1 MPTRLLH
8 IVNSARR
15 DARVSMHVQRP
26 PDPPRLGLPGRDVRF
41 RRYLAATDDGLDE
54 RLAALFGEGYGQALV
69 DGDPE
74 VDTEAVGRIIEK
86 TEAVYLSGAGEV
98 LHASPRIIEVIEGPD
113 GEERER
119 REPQDEP
126 ANVND
131 ELPVRWTGRKMPRAD
146 VVRRFV
152 FRRTMQLR
160 HVDGLTYD
168 FLFAMAREL
177 DEEDVMVFV
186 GGGPGG
192 RDPLV
197 FQENGTPYRG
207 FLEGRVDGE
216 RYMLLLHLSNLEL
229 RRPDEPD
236 EDDEAGDDA

>member
-1 MPTRLLH
+1 MPTRLFH
-8 IVNSARR
+8 IVNAARR
-15 DARVSMHVQRP
+15 DARVSMKVTRT
-26 PDPPRLGLPGRDVRF
+26 PDPPQLGLPGRDLSF
-41 RRYLAATDDGLDE
+41 RRYLAATDEGLDE
-54 RLAALFGEGYGQALV
+54 RLSGRFGAEYAQALI

-74 VDTEAVGRIIEK
+74 VDTEAVGRFITR
-86 TEAVYLSGAGEV
+86 TEAVYLSSEGEI
-98 LHASPRIIEVIEGPD
+98 LHASPQVLEVITGPD

-119 REPQDEP
+119 REPIDEP

-131 ELPVRWTGRKMPRAD
+131 EMPVRWTDRKMPRRD

-168 FLFAMAREL
+168 FLHAMAREL
-177 DEEDVMVFV
+177 AEEDAMVLI

-229 RRPDEPD
+229 KRPDEPD
-236 EDDEAGDDA
+236 EDAEDGQ